1 MHLSHQN
8 FCYKFQ
14 VKSDKKCDAAL
25 KDKCEDICTKLD
37 GYVEKVFLTV
47 LVSRIYSVGNLRKG
61 GNKLHVPIGP
71 HSKVRC
77 SQCDQIGRVLKVVG
91 YKFTHKSSPKRLVT
105 FEAILKISLYP
116 KTAVASI

>member
-77 SQCDQIGRVLKVVG
+77 SQCDKKWQNFNILALLQ
-91 YKFTHKSSPKRLVT
+91 KSLT
-105 FEAILKISLYP
+105 IFNLL
-116 KTAVASI
+116 